1 MHSKCS
7 ERWFLLQ
14 LMKKY
19 ADGQAIAKKVCG
31 QISKTTSSMQ
41 QLIKQYGRGE
51 ALAGCKYPQKIIL
64 QEALDIAS
72 SLWNTLDDSSL
83 SSRSVPYCIK
93 RQIIDLNHLLKRC
106 AEESDLIK
114 EEIKR
119 VDTFY
124 QRQLGVLDSWS
135 KQLAGSTDSHS
146 RGLLSIVLSKHD
158 ELEAF
163 SIHLQNLFARHSDE
177 REDAEAGILMAAV
190 EGSGGGGLAEERD
203 NDGDDRDD
211 GEDVDEDDNKFE
223 KEDVLEDLRSIL
235 NAEYGSDDDSD
246 TGLSDSDSA

>member
-1 MHSKCS
+1 VF
-7 ERWFLLQ
+7 FLFT
-14 LMKKY
+14 
-19 ADGQAIAKKVCG
+19 DGQAIAKKLCG

-51 ALAGCKYPQKIIL
+51 SFKGCKYPQKIVL
-64 QEALDIAS
+64 QEALDITS

-83 SSRSVPYCIK
+83 TSRGVPYCIK
-93 RQIIDLNHLLKRC
+93 RQIIDLNHVLKRC

-119 VDTFY
+119 VGTFY
-124 QRQLGVLDSWS
+124 QRQLDFLDSWS
-135 KQLAGSTDSHS
+135 KQLAGGTDSHA
-146 RGLLSIVLSKHD
+146 RGLLSIVLSRHD

-163 SIHLQNLFARHSDE
+163 SIHLQNLFARYSNE
-177 REDAEAGILMAAV
+177 GEDAEAGILTEEA
-190 EGSGGGGLAEERD
+190 ERSDGGRLDEEHD
-203 NDGDDRDD
+203 NDGVDDDD
-211 GEDVDEDDNKFE
+211 TDDDEDGDQDDNELE

-246 TGLSDSDSA
+246 TDHSDSDST